1 MVTASVTVPIFA
13 NHGGHLD
20 AHPVLEGSSG
30 YTQLTL
36 SGEANSLILLSA
48 LDQEAKSVTLK
59 DNPFEDVLHKTIV
72 SHSKGFGS
80 NLIVMSDT
88 KNGRDLLKDEDELM
102 CHQKGLFQCGQF
114 CYHFLDICDHQCQCA
129 DCQDEYGCGGGNQK
143 RTTFSSFICWSLI
156 FDILFF
162 LCQIGDMSL
171 QPESSPTLKSQ
182 RSNGFWKVISMP
194 SNGSLNLRIP
204 FEVNGRLYL
213 IANTLGTS
221 GIASLG
227 TYLRI

>member
-1 MVTASVTVPIFA
+1 MVNFAITFWTSVTINASVRIAKMNMDVGEVTKKELLFLLLYIGLSF
-13 NHGGHLD
+13 
-20 AHPVLEGSSG
+20 
-30 YTQLTL
+30 LTY
-36 SGEANSLILLSA
+36 
-48 LDQEAKSVTLK
+48 
-59 DNPFEDVLHKTIV
+59 F
-72 SHSKGFGS
+72 
-80 NLIVMSDT
+80 
-88 KNGRDLLKDEDELM
+88 
-102 CHQKGLFQCGQF
+102 
-114 CYHFLDICDHQCQCA
+114 
-129 DCQDEYGCGGGNQK
+129 
-143 RTTFSSFICWSLI
+143 
-156 FDILFF
+156 FF

-227 TYLRI
+227 TYLTI